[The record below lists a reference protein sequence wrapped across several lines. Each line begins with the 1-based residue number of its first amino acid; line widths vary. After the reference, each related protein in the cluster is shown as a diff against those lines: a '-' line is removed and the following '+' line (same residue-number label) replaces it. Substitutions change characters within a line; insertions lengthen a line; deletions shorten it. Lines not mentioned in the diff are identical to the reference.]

1 MRHLAASGTMEFGD
15 YAWLCQP
22 SSGIR
27 AWAIFFVV
35 LIFGSEGML
44 FVSTLSKWLSFIG
57 LSVLVIVILTSD
69 LSALIMEG
77 DIEKLQQL
85 ARGNLWGILT
95 LTFLMMFLQNFIT
108 IVPLILLITV
118 NVTLFGFGYGYLWS
132 WLSSVLAS
140 SLVFLLTRYW
150 LHNWLMSRVNESVRQ
165 RVERNGL
172 LYVLACRLIPVMPSS
187 LINMAAG
194 ASSIRFG
201 HFVVGTLIG
210 NCLFMLAVAGSPS
223 G

>member
-1 MRHLAASGTMEFGD
+1 M
-15 YAWLCQP
+15 
-22 SSGIR
+22 
-27 AWAIFFVV
+27 
-35 LIFGSEGML
+35 
-44 FVSTLSKWLSFIG
+44 STLSKWLSFIG

-210 NCLFMLAVAGSPS
+210 NCLFMLAVAGVNLGVMKAGWEFAVLTVALILVVAMTWIWRRRRYRRDRARHSLQKP
-223 G
+223 